1 RQRLRPLP
9 RYRDTRFRVDGVV
22 VDGQGQRVD
31 DVQGEA
37 ECVVSRSQIRRGGR
51 HLELQPHAQLSS
63 RPRARA
69 ALTASTET
77 RWVSISE
84 PSAVCSAQDGS
95 LSPWPVT
102 VTAIV
107 AESGTL
113 PASAVLSSPAT
124 EAAEPGSTKMP
135 SSRERNLRASRLSS
149 SVTESVKPPEP
160 SGAASARLRR
170 AGLPRR
176 LAAATVSGA
185 SAGCPSTRGAA
196 PAVCTPHISGSLCAA
211 PRSRYSF

>member
-1 RQRLRPLP
+1 
-9 RYRDTRFRVDGVV
+9 V

-51 HLELQPHAQLSS
+51 HLEVQPHAQLSS

-69 ALTASTET
+69 ALAASTET
-77 RWVSISE
+77 RRGSTSE
-84 PSAVCSAQDGS
+84 PAEARSAKEGAGR
-95 LSPWPVT
+95 PWPVK

-135 SSRERNLRASRLSS
+135 SSRERNLRASRISS
-149 SVTESVKPPEP
+149 SVTESMKPPDP
-160 SGAASARLRR
+160 SRAASA
-170 AGLPRR
+170 
-176 LAAATVSGA
+176 
-185 SAGCPSTRGAA
+185 
-196 PAVCTPHISGSLCAA
+196 
-211 PRSRYSF
+211 

>member
-1 RQRLRPLP
+1 VCSSDLLRDPVAAVEPDPVDQRYVRGGEFGSEHLGDDAHDQMRAIARQHLRPLP
-9 RYRDTRFRVDGVV
+9 RYRDARFRIDGFVM
-22 VDGQGQRVD
+22 DGQGQRVD
-31 DVQGEA
+31 DVQSQT

-51 HLELQPHAQLSS
+51 NLELQPHAQLSS

-95 LSPWPVT
+95 LSPCPVT

-124 EAAEPGSTKMP
+124 EAAEPGS
-135 SSRERNLRASRLSS
+135 
-149 SVTESVKPPEP
+149 
-160 SGAASARLRR
+160 
-170 AGLPRR
+170 
-176 LAAATVSGA
+176 
-185 SAGCPSTRGAA
+185 
-196 PAVCTPHISGSLCAA
+196 
-211 PRSRYSF
+211 

>member
-1 RQRLRPLP
+1 DRGP
-9 RYRDTRFRVDGVV
+9 RFLVGGVAV
-22 VDGQGQRVD
+22 EC
-31 DVQGEA
+31 QGERVVYVQRHA
-37 ECVVSRSQIRRGGR
+37 EGAVSRSQIRRSGR
-51 HLELQPHAQLSS
+51 DLELQPHAQLSS
-63 RPRARA
+63 RPSARA

-135 SSRERNLRASRLSS
+135 SSRERNLWASRISS
-149 SVTESVKPPEP
+149 SVTESMKPPDP
-160 SGAASARLRR
+160 SRAASA
-170 AGLPRR
+170 
-176 LAAATVSGA
+176 
-185 SAGCPSTRGAA
+185 
-196 PAVCTPHISGSLCAA
+196 
-211 PRSRYSF
+211 